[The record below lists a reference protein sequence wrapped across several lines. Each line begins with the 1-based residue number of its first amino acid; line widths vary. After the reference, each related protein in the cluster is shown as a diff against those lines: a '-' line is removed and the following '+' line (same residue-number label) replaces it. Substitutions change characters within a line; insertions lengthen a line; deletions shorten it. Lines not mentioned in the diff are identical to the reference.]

1 MQQGSMSR
9 NSADFL
15 DKFDMVMDFFKEA
28 NPDVKFVFLVHE
40 QAHTTN
46 YEWLPKVK
54 ELEKKGITVVDW
66 GKLVYDII
74 NGNVSVP
81 NAIQTYNKNSFIVC
95 KSATDGY
102 HPNILTGYIT
112 ALMTYCAITGKSAVG
127 QDYAFCSD
135 ATIDTNYDFSRFI
148 RFYYSY
154 GNAVTNFPAVFD
166 SESDMLGIQKLIDKY
181 IADKPYLEY

>member
-1 MQQGSMSR
+1 M
-9 NSADFL
+9 
-15 DKFDMVMDFFKEA
+15 
-28 NPDVKFVFLVHE
+28 
-40 QAHTTN
+40 
-46 YEWLPKVK
+46 
-54 ELEKKGITVVDW
+54 
-66 GKLVYDII
+66 
-74 NGNVSVP
+74 
-81 NAIQTYNKNSFIVC
+81 C